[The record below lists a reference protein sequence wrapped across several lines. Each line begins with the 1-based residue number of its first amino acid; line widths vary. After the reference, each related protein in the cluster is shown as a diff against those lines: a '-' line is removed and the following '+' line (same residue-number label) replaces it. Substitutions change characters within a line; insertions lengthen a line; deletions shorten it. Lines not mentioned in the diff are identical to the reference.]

1 MKGSGMQNRFNIIY
15 TKEKNWIVARCIE
28 IDVVSQGRTIK
39 SAERNIKEAIG
50 LYIDSFGQADLSP
63 LVSKPVLKSVVVP
76 VYAKITPD
84 VRQRANRLPRKAGVR
99 NRSAKRKPRIVAK
112 SNA

>member
-1 MKGSGMQNRFNIIY
+1 MQSKFNIIY
-15 TKEKNWIVARCIE
+15 TWEKNWIVARCIE

-50 LYIDSFGQADLSP
+50 LYIDSFGEPELPAQK
-63 LVSKPVLKSVVVP
+63 SKPILKTVSISNH
-76 VYAKITPD
+76 AEITAD
-84 VRQRANRLPRKAGVR
+84 IRQRADQFPRKAGIR
-99 NRSAKRKPRIVAK
+99 NRPAKRKPRILAK